1 MNKLYGL
8 IAGVALAGVA
18 PFALADADPLYLQPE
33 VGGAEVT
40 FAVKAD
46 NTGINSQVVRQ
57 RVLVRGHQ
65 RRVVQLRQ
73 TCCPEKP
80 GPGRAFLFPTP
91 RQRFVRH
98 SQARGEHTL

>member
-1 MNKLYGL
+1 MNKPYGL

-46 NTGINSQVVRQ
+46 DTGINGQSTSNSFWYAGTSGV
-57 RVLVRGHQ
+57 
-65 RRVVQLRQ
+65 
-73 TCCPEKP
+73 
-80 GPGRAFLFPTP
+80 
-91 RQRFVRH
+91 
-98 SQARGEHTL
+98 SSN

>member
-46 NTGINSQVVRQ
+46 DTGINGQSTSNSFWYAGTSGV
-57 RVLVRGHQ
+57 
-65 RRVVQLRQ
+65 
-73 TCCPEKP
+73 
-80 GPGRAFLFPTP
+80 
-91 RQRFVRH
+91 
-98 SQARGEHTL
+98 SSN